1 MSEKKILEKDIRID
15 GALDNSIR
23 YFEELKNKY
32 NKEYKELEI
41 ILGYGMYGSCEY
53 NLYGVRK

>member
-41 ILGYGMYGSCEY
+41 RLEYGIYDSCEY

>member
-1 MSEKKILEKDIRID
+1 MSDKELLEKNIIIT
-15 GALDNSIR
+15 GAFDNSIR
-23 YFEELKNKY
+23 YLEELKNKY

-41 ILGYGMYGSCEY
+41 ILEYGIYESCEY